1 MEEQV
6 LGISLISEVNRERE
20 TYFVGNFIEEML
32 GVPLNTLIENI
43 DVSENES
50 DKLYDVVF
58 TFLNNTELE
67 FSLLKNQLAVWHT
80 SEPDIYDKFKKE
92 SELSSEAYLDSLEEQ
107 EKELEKINKEKARR
121 SLKPNGI

>member
-6 LGISLISEVNRERE
+6 LGISLISEVDGKRE
-20 TYFVGNFIEEML
+20 TYFVGNYVETML

-50 DKLYDVVF
+50 DKLYDIVF
-58 TFLNNTELE
+58 TLLNDTELE
-67 FSLLKNQLAVWHT
+67 FSLLKNQLAIWHT
-80 SEPDIYDKFKKE
+80 DDSDVYDKFKKE

>member
-6 LGISLISEVNRERE
+6 LGISLISEVDGKRE
-20 TYFVGNFIEEML
+20 TYFVGNFVETML

-58 TFLNNTELE
+58 TLLNNTELE
-67 FSLLKNQLAVWHT
+67 FSILRNQLAVWHT
-80 SEPDIYDKFKKE
+80 DDSDIYDTFKKE
-92 SELSSEAYLDSLEEQ
+92 SELSSEAYLDSLEAQ
-107 EKELEKINKEKARR
+107 EEELEKINKEKARR

>member
-6 LGISLISEVNRERE
+6 LGISLISEVDGKRE
-20 TYFVGNFIEEML
+20 TYFVGNFIESML

-43 DVSENES
+43 EVSENES

-58 TFLNNTELE
+58 TLLNNTELE
-67 FSLLKNQLAVWHT
+67 FSILRNQLAIWHT
-80 SEPDIYDKFKKE
+80 DDSDVYDEFKKE
-92 SELSSEAYLDSLEEQ
+92 SELNSEAYLDSLEAQ
-107 EKELEKINKEKARR
+107 EEELEKINKEKAIR

>member
-6 LGISLISEVNRERE
+6 LGISLISEVDGKRE
-20 TYFVGNFIEEML
+20 TYFVGNFVETML

-58 TFLNNTELE
+58 TLLNDTELE
-67 FSLLKNQLAVWHT
+67 FSLLKNQLAIWHT
-80 SEPDIYDKFKKE
+80 DDSDVYDKFKKE
-92 SELSSEAYLDSLEEQ
+92 SELSSEAYIDSLEEQ
-107 EKELEKINKEKARR
+107 EKEIEKINKEKARR

>member
-6 LGISLISEVNRERE
+6 LGISLISEVDGKRE
-20 TYFVGNFIEEML
+20 TYFVGNFVETML

-50 DKLYDVVF
+50 DKLYDIVF
-58 TFLNNTELE
+58 TLLNDTELE
-67 FSLLKNQLAVWHT
+67 FSLLKNQLAIWHT
-80 SEPDIYDKFKKE
+80 DDSDVYDKFKKE

-107 EKELEKINKEKARR
+107 EKEIEKINKEKARR

>member
-6 LGISLISEVNRERE
+6 LGISLISEVDGKRE
-20 TYFVGNFIEEML
+20 TYFVGNFIESML
-32 GVPLNTLIENI
+32 GAPLNTLIENI

-58 TFLNNTELE
+58 TLLNNTELE
-67 FSLLKNQLAVWHT
+67 FSLLKNQLAVLLT
-80 SEPDIYDKFKKE
+80 DDSDVYDKFKKE
-92 SELSSEAYLDSLEEQ
+92 SELSSEAYLDSLEAQ
-107 EKELEKINKEKARR
+107 EEELEKINKEKARR

>member
-6 LGISLISEVNRERE
+6 LGISLISEVDGKRK
-20 TYFVGNFIEEML
+20 TYFVGNFVETML

-58 TFLNNTELE
+58 TLLNDTELE
-67 FSLLKNQLAVWHT
+67 FSLLKNQLAIWHT
-80 SEPDIYDKFKKE
+80 DDSDVYEKFKKE
-92 SELSSEAYLDSLEEQ
+92 SELSSEAYLDSLEAQ
-107 EKELEKINKEKARR
+107 EKEIEKINKEKARR

>member
-6 LGISLISEVNRERE
+6 LGISLISEVDGKRE
-20 TYFVGNFIEEML
+20 TYFVGNFVETML

-50 DKLYDVVF
+50 DKLYDIVF
-58 TFLNNTELE
+58 TLLNDTELE
-67 FSLLKNQLAVWHT
+67 FSLLKNQLVIWHT
-80 SEPDIYDKFKKE
+80 DDSDVYDKFKKE

>member
-6 LGISLISEVNRERE
+6 LGISLISEVDGKRE
-20 TYFVGNFIEEML
+20 TYFVGNYVETML

-58 TFLNNTELE
+58 TLFNDTELE
-67 FSLLKNQLAVWHT
+67 FSLLKNQLAIWRTDDSDV
-80 SEPDIYDKFKKE
+80 YDKFKKE
-92 SELSSEAYLDSLEEQ
+92 SELSSEAYLDSLEAQ
-107 EKELEKINKEKARR
+107 EEEIEKINKEKARR

>member
-6 LGISLISEVNRERE
+6 LGISLISEVDGKRE
-20 TYFVGNFIEEML
+20 TYFVGNFVETML
-32 GVPLNTLIENI
+32 GVPLNTLIEEI
-43 DVSENES
+43 YVSENES

-58 TFLNNTELE
+58 TLLNNTELE

-80 SEPDIYDKFKKE
+80 DEPDVYDKFKKE
-92 SELSSEAYLDSLEEQ
+92 SELSSEAYLDSLEAQ
-107 EKELEKINKEKARR
+107 EEEIEKINKEKARR

>member
-6 LGISLISEVNRERE
+6 LGISLISEVDGKRE
-20 TYFVGNFIEEML
+20 TYFVGNFIESML

-58 TFLNNTELE
+58 TFLNKTELE

-80 SEPDIYDKFKKE
+80 DEPDVYDEFKKE
-92 SELSSEAYLDSLEEQ
+92 SERSSEAYLDSLEEQ
-107 EKELEKINKEKARR
+107 EEELEKINKEKARR

>member
-6 LGISLISEVNRERE
+6 LGISLISEVDGKRE
-20 TYFVGNFIEEML
+20 TYFVGNYVETML

-50 DKLYDVVF
+50 DKLYDIVF
-58 TFLNNTELE
+58 TLLNDTELE
-67 FSLLKNQLAVWHT
+67 FSLLKNQLVIWHT
-80 SEPDIYDKFKKE
+80 DDSDVYDKFKKE

>member
-6 LGISLISEVNRERE
+6 LGISLISEADGKRE
-20 TYFVGNFIEEML
+20 TYFVGNFVETML

-50 DKLYDVVF
+50 DKLYDIVF
-58 TFLNNTELE
+58 TLLNDTELE
-67 FSLLKNQLAVWHT
+67 FSLLKNQLAIWHT
-80 SEPDIYDKFKKE
+80 DDSDVYDKFKKE

-107 EKELEKINKEKARR
+107 EKEIEKINKEKARR

>member
-6 LGISLISEVNRERE
+6 LGISLISEVDGKRE

-50 DKLYDVVF
+50 DKLYDVAF

-80 SEPDIYDKFKKE
+80 DEPDVYDKFKKE
-92 SELSSEAYLDSLEEQ
+92 SERSSEAYLDSLEAQ
-107 EKELEKINKEKARR
+107 EEELEKINKEKARR

>member
-6 LGISLISEVNRERE
+6 LGISLISEVDRERE

-80 SEPDIYDKFKKE
+80 SEHDIYDKFKKE

-107 EKELEKINKEKARR
+107 EKELEKINKEKTRR

>member
-6 LGISLISEVNRERE
+6 LGISLISEVDGKREP
-20 TYFVGNFIEEML
+20 YFVGNFIETMF

-43 DVSENES
+43 DVSDNES

-67 FSLLKNQLAVWHT
+67 FSLLKNQLAIWHT
-80 SEPDIYDKFKKE
+80 DEPNVYNKFKKE

-107 EKELEKINKEKARR
+107 EEELKKINEEKARR